1 MAIWRFVHLYI
12 HLFGNDVQTAL
23 QSVFLF
29 SLSPLCVSQHSLPES
44 WQQVPQ
50 ICHNSNFLLPLS
62 IQRDAGKMYLWHCF
76 HNAFALTENS
86 HFFFFRIH
94 HIRPIILRFFFFL
107 GLHLRRMEVP
117 RLGVE
122 SELQL
127 QVYAIVT
134 GSELHLWPATTA
146 AFGIAG
152 PLTHWARPGIKPS
165 SSQILCWVFNLLS
178 HNGNSLRLV
187 LKPLVKSPNLK
198 YPDCFSNA
206 MYPKGL
212 FFSLSQL
219 KLSFKA
225 WPPSY
230 LSH

>member
-1 MAIWRFVHLYI
+1 MMCKQLCSPSF
-12 HLFGNDVQTAL
+12 
-23 QSVFLF
+23 F
-29 SLSPLCVSQHSLPES
+29 SLCHHSVCLNTPCPSHDNRFLRFATTLISCCRYPSREMLERCTYDTAF
-44 WQQVPQ
+44 
-50 ICHNSNFLLPLS
+50 IMLLPWLKTV
-62 IQRDAGKMYLWHCF
+62 I
-76 HNAFALTENS
+76 
-86 HFFFFRIH
+86 FFFRIH

-107 GLHLRRMEVP
+107 GLHLRLMEVP